1 MKNIWRNGRTEK
13 METKVFENNTYTRQ
27 QVMVMPLGEAN
38 IAIRTVEGNMT
49 SDDDGVVILT
59 KEAALKVAK
68 HIVDSTEDE

>member
-1 MKNIWRNGRTEK
+1 